1 MSIIHAQHISN
12 RLFNNCI
19 KSYINIRLALLE
31 IWIGRQIDHPLRETK
46 LKKHSLIM
54 VKSNEIN
61 VNSFASLEALFTTLL
76 IVSLGFC
83 ASFLDV
89 FYKKTCSQKFHKIRR
104 EKSVPE
110 SFF

>member
-1 MSIIHAQHISN
+1 MD
-12 RLFNNCI
+12 R
-19 KSYINIRLALLE
+19 
-31 IWIGRQIDHPLRETK
+31 RQIDHPLRETK

-54 VKSNEIN
+54 AKSNEIN

-83 ASFLDV
+83 ASFLEV
-89 FYKKTCSQKFHKIRR
+89 FYKKRCSQKFHKIRR
-104 EKSVPE
+104 KTSVPE